1 MTESKLR
8 VSLMPT
14 PPEGVELPDKPRATF
29 RWVSTAI
36 VIALVWWS
44 ATGIDA
50 KWSRLLEAPG
60 DMWTLCRVMF
70 SNMEASDI
78 PELVAAMWES
88 IAIAWLGSDYPL
100 VGYSQFERPCTDN
113 WTNYDTAFDGF

>member
-44 ATGIDA
+44 ACA
-50 KWSRLLEAPG
+50 
-60 DMWTLCRVMF
+60 
-70 SNMEASDI
+70 EASQT
-78 PELVAAMWES
+78 AGSSAES
-88 IAIAWLGSDYPL
+88 IA
-100 VGYSQFERPCTDN
+100 
-113 WTNYDTAFDGF
+113 